1 MRKAVKLLLLG
12 GVVGA
17 AVVAVKSFRSEE
29 QVENLP
35 VQAAKSAG
43 VGAAAGGLLGL
54 LIDLRSRRQT
64 KRSRLKR
71 ATLDRL
77 PSVPKLHIPKPSD
90 KLHDLE
96 KASRRARKAAVK
108 AAHKAR
114 VRAEHLADASRERAE
129 HLAEAGREKLAS

>member
-1 MRKAVKLLLLG
+1 MRKAVKLLVLG

-43 VGAAAGGLLGL
+43 MGAAAGGLVGL
-54 LIDLRSRRQT
+54 AFDLRARRRET

-71 ATLDRL
+71 AALRSL
-77 PSVPKLHIPKPSD
+77 PSLPSLPIPRRSVDLHE
-90 KLHDLE
+90 LE
-96 KASRRARKAAVK
+96 RASRRARKAATK

-114 VRAEHLADASRERAE
+114 VKAE